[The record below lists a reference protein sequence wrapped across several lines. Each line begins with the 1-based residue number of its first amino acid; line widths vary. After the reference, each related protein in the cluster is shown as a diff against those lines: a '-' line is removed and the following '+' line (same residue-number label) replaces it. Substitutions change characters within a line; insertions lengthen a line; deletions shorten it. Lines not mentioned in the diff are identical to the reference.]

1 MGGENSVILLKIKKQ
16 LKLKSYHAMIQW
28 FLYKQKKE
36 ENYWWKE
43 INVIIKKWNIVKKIN
58 Y

>member
-1 MGGENSVILLKIKKQ
+1 MGGENPVILLKIKKQ
-16 LKLKSYHAMIQW
+16 LKLKNYHAMTQW

-43 INVIIKKWNIVKKIN
+43 INVITKKWNIVEKIN